1 MINPFKKK
9 NKLKKDD
16 EGDTSKASTPKYKIV
31 LLESLGKQTREV
43 RRFDAQR
50 FIDET
55 DNVVY
60 LRNEKL
66 KFFEIFPEDEPQKID
81 LTTEEIDRKLE
92 EIQKLLKSPKVLKEK
107 GLNPKNLEYDQMK
120 FGAQKRALSY
130 GTDASYIS
138 FDQFSAPTFYFLRKG
153 STFYPFKWDTDTS
166 TVYAASDNKK
176 KKSTIAL
183 RNKEHKY
190 KTKKFVETS
199 TLIFLLIVLV
209 VGLVEIWGAT
219 KMFKSYDDSEIA
231 AIKRACVEDVVIAS
245 EAIEKSAKSVSSI
258 TDKIAAQINK
268 PDVVIAGIT
277 PK

>member
-1 MINPFKKK
+1 MMFFKKK
-9 NKLKKDD
+9 NKIKADD
-16 EGDTSKASTPKYKIV
+16 EGDTSKVSTPKYKIV
-31 LLESLGKQTREV
+31 VLESLGKQTREV
-43 RRFDAQR
+43 RRFSAER

-60 LRNEKL
+60 LRHEKF
-66 KFFEIFPEDEPQKID
+66 KFFEIFPEDEPKKID
-81 LTTEEIDRKLE
+81 LSTEEIDKKLE
-92 EIQKLLKSPKVLKEK
+92 EIQRLLKSPKTMKEK

-120 FGAQKRALSY
+120 FGAWKRALTY

-138 FDQFSAPTFYFLRKG
+138 FDQQSSPTFYFLRKG

-183 RNKEHKY
+183 RNKENKY

-199 TLIFLLIVLV
+199 TLIFLLIVIV
-209 VGLVEIWGAT
+209 VGLVEIWGAA
-219 KMFKSYDDSEIA
+219 KLFKSYDESEIA
-231 AIKRACVEDVVIAS
+231 AIKRACVEDVVVAS
-245 EAIEKSAKSVSSI
+245 EKMEQSANAISRITAKIES
-258 TDKIAAQINK
+258 QINK
-268 PDVVIAGIT
+268 PDIVIEGIV

>member
-1 MINPFKKK
+1 MIWFFKKK
-9 NKLKKDD
+9 QKLKADD
-16 EGDTSKASTPKYKIV
+16 EGDTSKAATPKYKIV
-31 LLESLGKQTREV
+31 VLESLGKQTREV
-43 RRFDAQR
+43 RRFNAER

-81 LTTEEIDRKLE
+81 LSIDEIDKKLE
-92 EIQKLLKSPKVLKEK
+92 EIQDYLKSPKKMKDK

-138 FDQFSAPTFYFLRKG
+138 FDQQSSPTFYFLRKG

-183 RNKEHKY
+183 RNKENKY

-199 TLIFLLIVLV
+199 TLIFLLIVIV
-209 VGLVEIWGAT
+209 VGLVEIWGAA
-219 KMFKSYDDSEIA
+219 KLFKSYDESEIA
-231 AIKRACVEDVVIAS
+231 AIKRACVEDVVVAS
-245 EAIEKSAKSVSSI
+245 EKMEQSANAISRI
-258 TDKIAAQINK
+258 TDKIENQINK
-268 PDVVIAGIT
+268 PDVVIEGIA